1 MNLMSSVAGAAQLV
15 VVVAGAPL
23 VIGLMRQV
31 RAVGGPR
38 RRRSTATLA

>member
-1 MNLMSSVAGAAQLV
+1 MSYVAGAAQLV

-31 RAVGGPR
+31 RARVGGPR